1 MITTVHHLRNYKDMQ
16 PKKFYRPDPTA
27 GDELRELSPL
37 LHELRPKAEADT
49 FAPSADYFA
58 NMQAAVLAKIEAA
71 PAASPLKSWRNVA
84 FKYAAAATLLLGIVA
99 TALLF
104 DTTNTPAPLAKKAV
118 AYEQLLAEIDA
129 ADAEAY
135 LLANIDDIDWQLLE
149 NSGQN
154 YDDLSAKIYNE
165 AVLDEINLDEIEDYE
180 LDDDF

>member
-1 MITTVHHLRNYKDMQ
+1 MQ
-16 PKKFYRPDPTA
+16 PKKFYQLDPTA
-27 GDELRELSPL
+27 EAELRALSPL
-37 LHELRPKAEADT
+37 LHELRPKAEANKAEADN

-71 PAASPLKSWRNVA
+71 PAASPLQWYRNVA

-99 TALLF
+99 TAWLF
-104 DTTNTPAPLAKKAV
+104 NSQNTPAPLAKNAAV
-118 AYEQLLAEIDA
+118 YEQLLAEIDA
-129 ADAEAY
+129 ADAEEY
-135 LLANIDDIDWQLLE
+135 LLANIDEIDLQLLE

-165 AVLDEINLDEIEDYE
+165 AILDEIEDYE